1 MGLPRANRLK
11 HREDFSRVHQK
22 GRRFKADH
30 LTLRLV
36 QRVAMNQDAA
46 KGVSPENGTSVSAGV
61 SLPTRIGISISVKVD
76 KRAVVRNRMRR
87 QIQAIFRQFLPRLC
101 PNLDLL
107 IVAHPQAV
115 QCDYFQFLQ
124 ELEQLLV
131 DAEVLNGD
139 PGGCVL

>member
-11 HREDFSRVHQK
+11 HREDFNRIYQK
-22 GRRFKADH
+22 GRRFKTDH
-30 LTLRLV
+30 LTLRV
-36 QRVAMNQDAA
+36 VSRVGVNGSTFSSKA
-46 KGVSPENGTSVSAGV
+46 KPGT

-76 KRAVVRNRMRR
+76 KRSVVRNRIRR
-87 QIQAIFRQFLPRLC
+87 QIQAIFRQFLPYLR

-107 IVAHPQAV
+107 IIPHPQAV

-131 DAEVLNGD
+131 EAEVLNGN
-139 PGGCVL
+139 PGGCIL

>member
-1 MGLPRANRLK
+1 MGLPKVHRLK
-11 HREDFSRVHQK
+11 HREDFSRVYQK
-22 GRRFKADH
+22 GRRLKGEH
-30 LTLRLV
+30 LTLRYV
-36 QRVAMNQDAA
+36 RRGAA
-46 KGVSPENGTSVSAGV
+46 SSVSAKRDL
-61 SLPTRIGISISVKVD
+61 SEEASAARPLSPTRIGISISVKVD
-76 KRAVVRNRMRR
+76 KRAVVRNRIRR
-87 QIQAIFRQFLPRLC
+87 QIQAVFRQLLPRLH

-107 IVAHPQAV
+107 IVPHPQAV

>member
-1 MGLPRANRLK
+1 VGLPKAHRLK
-11 HREDFSRVHQK
+11 HRDDFNRIYQR

-30 LTLRLV
+30 LTLRLI
-36 QRVAMNQDAA
+36 QRIGT
-46 KGVSPENGTSVSAGV
+46 KRSSSKNGCLQAGTEV
-61 SLPTRIGISISVKVD
+61 ELPTRIGVSISVKVD
-76 KRAVVRNRMRR
+76 KRAVVRNRIRR
-87 QIQAIFRQFLPRLC
+87 QIQAIFRQLLPRLC

-107 IVAHPQAV
+107 IVAHPEAV